1 MKKRVMD
8 RVLKARRVK
17 IERAQEQAQSLMAAA
32 FAIPKISDAHAEYT
46 KLSYQALAQNKPLDS
61 PQITSAL
68 KAYRIA
74 LKEYGFNEDNFQY
87 TPLCTICGDT
97 GNDNGKLCKCVKDE
111 YIAEL
116 KKECELDTRAAFSF
130 DECNTQIIKS
140 SNQKK
145 AITQLYA
152 KMREYAQKFPNITY
166 RNLIFSGGIGTGKT
180 CLASA
185 TARACV
191 ERGYSAK
198 IMSAYEFNSTMLTC
212 HTSPISERNAL
223 LHDVIYADVFVLD
236 DLGTEP
242 MLRNVTME
250 YLLLVLEE
258 RLNGRRCTIITTNL
272 SSEQL
277 LNRYGERI
285 YSRLSD
291 KRNSLFIELQGDD
304 LRRKK

>member
-61 PQITSAL
+61 PLITSAL

-87 TPLCTICGDT
+87 TPLCAICRDT

-140 SNQKK
+140 GNQKK
-145 AITQLYA
+145 AITQLYT
-152 KMREYAQKFPNITY
+152 KMREYAQKFPNVTY